1 MNDVSPY
8 ETALEVISNVFREKK
23 NKKYPTIPYYAAQND
38 TVWAGGYHRPRLAF
52 GPFNSMLAEHC

>member
-1 MNDVSPY
+1 ML
-8 ETALEVISNVFREKK
+8 ALMKQHLKSSAMFLEKKK